1 MVCGLCWQCVVGFDE
16 IWCYV
21 LVLWA
26 RVFVVCGG
34 VYWRC
39 VALCIGSVRHV
50 VLCGVK
56 YWCYWVLCIDG

>member
-1 MVCGLCWQCVVGFDE
+1 MVGFDE

-21 LVLWA
+21 LVLWV

-34 VYWRC
+34 VYWKC
-39 VALCIGSVRHV
+39 VALCIGSMCHV

-56 YWCYWVLCIDG
+56 IGIMGFYVLMGSAIIR